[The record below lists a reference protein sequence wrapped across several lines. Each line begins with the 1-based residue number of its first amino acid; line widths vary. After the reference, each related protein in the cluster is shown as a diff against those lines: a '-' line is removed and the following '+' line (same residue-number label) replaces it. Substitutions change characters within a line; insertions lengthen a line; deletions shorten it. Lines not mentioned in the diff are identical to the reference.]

1 MHSTATEWNH
11 IKMFDK
17 LQKEIIGCLLF
28 SNMIVCDRAWSKL
41 QYSIDELKLC
51 SISSLLFFVRT
62 FVSVCVSYENEEEK
76 IIWNWKISMCLKC
89 KHETAQH
96 MFTIGVNI
104 FDRSKDLSNIR
115 TLHMHMSNVQL
126 GRLRIQK
133 TIRVSV
139 FQANAYWI
147 SIANDCITVCHHH
160 RLMAI
165 GKRKIECFGDS
176 LGERVLACR
185 IQNKQMQST
194 NWETSIDNTMTDIL
208 WNNQKSKVHSERKR
222 QIELNKVCFDFSKKG
237 HIYKRRRLNWASKNL
252 LLVQFNFG

>member
-1 MHSTATEWNH
+1 MSTEHRNNNHKKCGHSPAHMHSTATEWNH

-104 FDRSKDLSNIR
+104 FDRSKDFSNIR
-115 TLHMHMSNVQL
+115 TLHMHMSFAKCPIRTPPHTENYTCK
-126 GRLRIQK
+126 RIPSK
-133 TIRVSV
+133 CIL
-139 FQANAYWI
+139 NI
-147 SIANDCITVCHHH
+147 DC
-160 RLMAI
+160 
-165 GKRKIECFGDS
+165 
-176 LGERVLACR
+176 
-185 IQNKQMQST
+185 
-194 NWETSIDNTMTDIL
+194 
-208 WNNQKSKVHSERKR
+208 
-222 QIELNKVCFDFSKKG
+222 
-237 HIYKRRRLNWASKNL
+237 
-252 LLVQFNFG
+252 